1 MDRHGLSALAMTTHS
16 LSLRGGSEARDAAI
30 LRVSGD
36 AGGLSVRVARASGS
50 PRAFSPRDDKGEGVS
65 GGKIKN
71 EIFYSFRV
79 RFCTFL

>member
-1 MDRHGLSALAMTTHS
+1 MD
-16 LSLRGGSEARDAAI
+16 DAAI
-30 LRVSGD
+30 HRVLK
-36 AGGLSVRVARASGS
+36 GGVLGSLVRLLGASGS